1 MELFRWRHRKSISG
15 DGSITD
21 FTAAAAGAT
30 SGIGIL
36 KRTGT
41 AVLKAE
47 IQALETL
54 GLGKTISNPKVFTMD
69 NQIATIKQGEEI
81 QFQST
86 GLKVQTYNLN
96 LLF

>member
-1 MELFRWRHRKSISG
+1 MTDGAIAGDTGSLAGG

-47 IQALETL
+47 IQALE
-54 GLGKTISNPKVFTMD
+54 
-69 NQIATIKQGEEI
+69 
-81 QFQST
+81 QSAIIHRS
-86 GLKVQTYNLN
+86 
-96 LLF
+96 